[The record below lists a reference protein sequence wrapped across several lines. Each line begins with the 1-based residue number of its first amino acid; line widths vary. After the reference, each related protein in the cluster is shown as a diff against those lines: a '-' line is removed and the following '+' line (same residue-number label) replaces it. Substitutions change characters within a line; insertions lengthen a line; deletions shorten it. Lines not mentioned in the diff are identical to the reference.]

1 MTEVLDDLLE
11 IALELGGE
19 ATGAAVEWMREKK
32 KGGKRGAGSSKGEPW
47 DRVEKR
53 PPWEE

>member
-1 MTEVLDDLLE
+1 MTEVLDDLME

-19 ATGAAVEWMREKK
+19 AAGAAMEWMREKK
-32 KGGKRGAGSSKGEPW
+32 KGGKRGAGSPKGEPW